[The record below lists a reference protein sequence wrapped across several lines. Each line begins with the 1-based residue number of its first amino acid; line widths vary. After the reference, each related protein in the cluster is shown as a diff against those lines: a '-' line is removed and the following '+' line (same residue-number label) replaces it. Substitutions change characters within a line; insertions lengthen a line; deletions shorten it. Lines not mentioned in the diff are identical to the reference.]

1 LSAISRV
8 RRIGM
13 NDNGRGKGERED
25 RIKSSILYLEVRAGP
40 VIHHHSISR
49 DAEDGGT

>member
-1 LSAISRV
+1 
-8 RRIGM
+8 M
-13 NDNGRGKGERED
+13 NDNGGGKRARED
-25 RIKSSILYLEVRAGP
+25 RIESSILYLEVRCGT